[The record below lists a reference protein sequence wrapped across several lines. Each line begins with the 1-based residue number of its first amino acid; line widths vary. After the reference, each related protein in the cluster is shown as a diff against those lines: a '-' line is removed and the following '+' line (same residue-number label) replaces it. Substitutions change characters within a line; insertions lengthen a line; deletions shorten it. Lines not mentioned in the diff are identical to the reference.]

1 MFFYTLEV
9 LGTIL
14 FAISG
19 ALSACRKNYDLSSV
33 IVIAFIAG
41 NGGGTM
47 RDLLIGATPVFW
59 IEQPAYIIISAL
71 AALSVFLIAEKVDFS
86 RLSFLIADAIGL
98 GIFAIAGAEKTL
110 LMHLPGIVAVIMGV
124 LTAVGGGAIRD
135 MLCGDMPL
143 IFKPEIYATAALAG
157 ASIFVVFYLFLPDHR
172 IASIACATTVILIR
186 LGTIRYGWTIPT
198 FATIRGWLKFNHK
211 KP

>member
-1 MFFYTLEV
+1 MFFHTLEV
-9 LGTIL
+9 LGTML

-19 ALSACRKNYDLSSV
+19 ALSACRKNYDLTSV
-33 IVIAFIAG
+33 LVIAFVTG

-59 IEQPAYIIISAL
+59 IQQPSYII
-71 AALSVFLIAEKVDFS
+71 LSVLAGLSIFLIAEKVDFT
-86 RLSFLIADAIGL
+86 RASFLIADAIGL
-98 GIFAIAGAEKTL
+98 GVFAIAGAEKTL
-110 LMHLPGIVAVIMGV
+110 LLNLPGLVAVIMGV

-135 MLCGDMPL
+135 LLCGDMPL

-157 ASIFVVFYLFLPDHR
+157 ASIFVVLYLYLPDHR
-172 IASIACATTVILIR
+172 IASIACAATVILIR

-198 FATIRGWLKFNHK
+198 FDTIRGWMKFK
-211 KP
+211 Q